1 MEAAPPRPLLRRAAG
16 SKRAIFGHAQSLR
29 VTPAPASVGRRGF
42 HAPFSRP
49 HALALAL
56 ALPRRRRTPCRSCS
70 SGSDTTNLLSWLQEF
85 PNARGLDGLMIRQSA
100 YAGGGLGVFATRSFS
115 PGELVCRIPA
125 DALILPGDLASRDMD
140 LALAETLLSELSAG
154 ADSEFAP
161 YIQSLPGGKD
171 LAPLHPLSWPSEL
184 QGEAYVAE
192 LMRGTLNG
200 CCTLSARLSQGLA
213 LAHGLAARGFSNS
226 QVLWA
231 LTAVDSRSFN
241 LRAGPGGAVRAMVPL
256 IDLLN
261 TFVPVASGPACW
273 NCQFSGDVDSGAELK
288 AVSQIQPG
296 DELTHL
302 YSELSSAALWASYG
316 FVPDE
321 PMENPHEAAL
331 IDVPLE
337 EEAVSSHKDLLGSLA
352 PRHWRD
358 EKTLLFEVPWDA
370 EEETG
375 PVYATLFALLGRG
388 AESAELAGN
397 GAIPARLR
405 LAAAEVLRQRIQDA
419 LQKNLESERELSGKD
434 VAGRKHADFEGKLQ
448 AAAIR
453 LLRNERPLLED
464 ELAFTEDQCLSFA
477 AELEEEPS

>member
-1 MEAAPPRPLLRRAAG
+1 MA
-16 SKRAIFGHAQSLR
+16 K
-29 VTPAPASVGRRGF
+29 
-42 HAPFSRP
+42 
-49 HALALAL
+49 
-56 ALPRRRRTPCRSCS
+56 
-70 SGSDTTNLLSWLQEF
+70 
-85 PNARGLDGLMIRQSA
+85 
-100 YAGGGLGVFATRSFS
+100 
-115 PGELVCRIPA
+115 
-125 DALILPGDLASRDMD
+125 
-140 LALAETLLSELSAG
+140 
-154 ADSEFAP
+154 
-161 YIQSLPGGKD
+161 
-171 LAPLHPLSWPSEL
+171 
-184 QGEAYVAE
+184 
-192 LMRGTLNG
+192 
-200 CCTLSARLSQGLA
+200 
-213 LAHGLAARGFSNS
+213 
-226 QVLWA
+226 
-231 LTAVDSRSFN
+231 
-241 LRAGPGGAVRAMVPL
+241 
-256 IDLLN
+256 
-261 TFVPVASGPACW
+261 
-273 NCQFSGDVDSGAELK
+273 FSGDVDSGAELK

-337 EEAVSSHKDLLGSLA
+337 EEAVSSRKDLLGSLA

-358 EKTLLFEVPWDA
+358 EKTLLFEVPWDT

-375 PVYATLFALLGRG
+375 PVYATLFALLGRE